1 MEHAAGTETVVP
13 PTPDPLRTALHRRFL
28 AATVGRFG
36 PVVTQHPEQAA
47 DVAMAVVSPVLESCD
62 RQKAALAARVAELE
76 ALAQELIGE
85 WKPYPRPDSTDYYRS
100 PVPVP
105 ASALARWRAVLER

>member
-1 MEHAAGTETVVP
+1 MAGAGLLTAYPAET
-13 PTPDPLRTALHRRFL
+13 AEE
-28 AATVGRFG
+28 AMSI
-36 PVVTQHPEQAA
+36 VT
-47 DVAMAVVSPVLESCD
+47 PVLESYD
-62 RQKAALAARVAELE
+62 RQVAALGARVAVLE
-76 ALAQELIGE
+76 GLAEELIGE